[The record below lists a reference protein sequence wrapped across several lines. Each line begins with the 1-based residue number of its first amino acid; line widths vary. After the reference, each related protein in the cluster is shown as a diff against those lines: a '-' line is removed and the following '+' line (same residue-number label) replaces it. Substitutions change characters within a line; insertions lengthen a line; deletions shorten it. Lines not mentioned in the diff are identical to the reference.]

1 MLECAQNFHG
11 AADTLWKGCV
21 KGEAIAPVSMHKP
34 KSPTTIKRLRDFI
47 KLMEDYRFDDFVL
60 FRGQDQDW
68 ALLPKIAR
76 LNPRDSLLKNE
87 EDMVSA
93 FKREAVTFL
102 SALPTNDW
110 DWLSIAQHHGL
121 PTRLLDW
128 TKNPL
133 AALWFAIRYPAK
145 TPDSPA
151 VVWIFKPAEQDIIK
165 NVAAVSPFEGKRT
178 KVYVPRHVTPRIRA
192 QVAAF
197 TVHKFVASLKRF
209 VPFEKNKQQKHLLH
223 KVLIPA
229 HAFSEI
235 RFELDRCGVN
245 ASSLFPDLDGLS
257 LHLGWEYSLLSD
269 EPPEV

>member
-1 MLECAQNFHG
+1 MRM
-11 AADTLWKGCV
+11 D
-21 KGEAIAPVSMHKP
+21 KP
-34 KSPTTIKRLRDFI
+34 KNPSTIDGLRDFI
-47 KLMEDYRFDDFVL
+47 KLIEDYRLEDFLL

-68 ALLPKIAR
+68 PLLPKIAR
-76 LNPRDSLLKNE
+76 LNPRETLLNDE

-102 SALPTNDW
+102 STVPTNDW

-145 TPDSPA
+145 DPNSPA
-151 VVWIFKPAEQDIIK
+151 VVWIFRPAERDIIK
-165 NVAAVSPFEGKRT
+165 NVSTTSPFDGKRT

-197 TVHKFVASLKRF
+197 TVHKFIATPKRF
-209 VPFEKNKQQKHLLH
+209 VPLEKNIQQKHLLH

-229 HAFSEI
+229 HAFSEL

-269 EPPEV
+269 EPRDV